1 MYESAGTTF
10 DTLKSRVIVE
20 NSPVEANGTSQITIR
35 AYFLDVNGVP
45 LE

>member
-10 DTLKSRVIVE
+10 DTLRSRVLVD
-20 NSPVEANGTSQITIR
+20 NSPSEANGTDAIHIT
-35 AYFLDVNGVP
+35 AYFLDVNGIP